1 MRQLTCLCPYRQ
13 LLIRL
18 IRADC
23 SQEPFAENLWRGR
36 GDLMRQLTCLRP
48 YRQLL
53 PQRSSNEGVSR
64 AKLRGSLR
72 AELWKGRRRW

>member
-23 SQEPFAENLWRGR
+23 SQEPFAENLWRGL
-36 GDLMRQLTCLRP
+36 GDLMRQLTCLCP

-53 PQRSSNEGVSR
+53 P
-64 AKLRGSLR
+64 LRGPI
-72 AELWKGRRRW
+72 E